1 MNRLGWGLIGCGDI
15 AQKRV
20 APALRNLDN
29 CDLIGVAR
37 KNDSLAEFFAKQFGA
52 KKWYNKWQ
60 DLLADDE
67 IDAVYVATP
76 VNLHMEIT
84 IAAAEAGKH
93 VLCEKP
99 MALNAKQCD
108 KMIRACT
115 ANHVKL
121 GVAYYRH
128 FYPVINRIKEIIAQK
143 KIGTVVL
150 SQINAFEKF
159 QIKAGEPRYW
169 LLLKEQA
176 GGGPMMDVGCH
187 RIEVF
192 LNLFGPIRKTTGF
205 NHNVIYDREVED
217 TAAAFFEF
225 ESGATAILNVTH
237 AAFESQDTLDIFGT
251 DGSIHVRILNHGDI
265 TVRTAAGEEKE
276 ALPPHPN
283 LHQPLIESFSDSV
296 LNNTPVIVDG
306 NTGKNVT
313 IIEDFI
319 YNNTGVRLT
328 DIAT

>member
-1 MNRLGWGLIGCGDI
+1 MRDKLCWGLIGCGDI

-20 APALRNLDN
+20 APALRDLDN
-29 CDLIGVAR
+29 CDLVGVNR
-37 KNDSLAEFFAKQFGA
+37 KNDKLAEFFAKQFGA
-52 KKWYNKWQ
+52 KRWYKKWQ

-67 IDAVYVATP
+67 IDAVYIATP
-76 VNLHMEIT
+76 VNLHMEMT

-121 GVAYYRH
+121 GTAYYRH
-128 FYPVINRIKEIIAQK
+128 FYPVINRIKEIIARE
-143 KIGTVVL
+143 KIGAVVFA
-150 SQINAFEKF
+150 QINAFENF
-159 QIKAGEPRYW
+159 DIKKSDPRYW
-169 LLLKEQA
+169 LMLKEQA
-176 GGGPMMDVGCH
+176 GGGPMMDFGCH

-192 LNLFGPIRKTTGF
+192 LNLFGPIRKTAGF
-205 NHNVIYDREVED
+205 LHNVIHNRDVED

-225 ESGATAILNVTH
+225 ESGATAVLNVTH
-237 AAFESQDTLDIFGT
+237 AAFEAQDTLNIFGT
-251 DGSIHVRILNHGDI
+251 EGSVHVPVLNHGDM
-265 TVRTAAGEEKE
+265 TVKTLSGEENE

-283 LHQPLIESFSDSV
+283 LHQPLIESFTLSV
-296 LNNTPVIVDG
+296 LNNTPVVVDG
-306 NTGKNVT
+306 TAGKQVT

-319 YNNTGVRLT
+319 YNNK
-328 DIAT
+328 